1 MPLATQV
8 RAVPQGL
15 LDPAGL
21 PASGLPDLLV
31 RLALLARPGQPALA
45 RPGLPVRQAHQV
57 RLARPARTVRQDPR
71 ASPEQRGPMAAP
83 RDRWARLGRKAMSE
97 LRDLLGRPGPLASE
111 LPAQWDRL
119 ALPELRDLV
128 VRPDL
133 LVSGLP
139 ELRDL
144 AVRPGLSASGRLAQP
159 DLSVM

>member
-1 MPLATQV
+1 VPLDAQV
-8 RAVPQGL
+8 CAVPRGL

-21 PASGLPDLLV
+21 PASGLPDLLA

-119 ALPELRDLV
+119 ALPELRDLPG
-128 VRPDL
+128 RAGL
-133 LVSGLP
+133 LASGLP